1 MPCNKSVAALSSSRR
16 SYTNSKKLEVVEL
29 AKHKGNRAAGREHGV
44 HERQVREWRLR
55 EDDLKKQKTT
65 AKAAGRGQRCRW
77 PDLEKNMASWITA
90 QQDAGRT
97 GSTVAIRLKASVMAK
112 EMGHRDFTSSPSWC
126 FRFLKRNNLSIRA
139 RTDVGQKL
147 PDGWEEKMPRKKNW
161 RKGLHLKAA
170 AVARRILKASEM
182 AKALEEKE
190 AELKPTLQK
199 LMISSGS
206 QTKVNLK
213 EMSQEANR
221 EQVKGMPRFG
231 IELVHLSNPEGLGVD
246 EDLPLPGLH
255 GPSPPPAQVSP
266 DRERALRTQR
276 VKQPRVA
283 SGSPVSLEDPNLCH
297 GHNGEVVHRAE
308 KRKRCNTD
316 SGLPGV
322 SADHSRK
329 RQKVK
334 LKSDS
339 GQVGQLLAVSLKEE
353 ELSRSMLALDT
364 SLIQARCSLQAAF
377 TKVQQLLLAK
387 QQVVTEINCLRARR
401 VDESS
406 LGNTVF

>member
-97 GSTVAIRLKASVMAK
+97 GST
-112 EMGHRDFTSSPSWC
+112 
-126 FRFLKRNNLSIRA
+126 
-139 RTDVGQKL
+139 
-147 PDGWEEKMPRKKNW
+147 MPRKKNW

-334 LKSDS
+334 LKSADS

>member
-1 MPCNKSVAALSSSRR
+1 MPKKKRSRR
-16 SYTNSKKLEVVEL
+16 GLN
-29 AKHKGNRAAGREHGV
+29 
-44 HERQVREWRLR
+44 
-55 EDDLKKQKTT
+55 LK
-65 AKAAGRGQRCRW
+65 
-77 PDLEKNMASWITA
+77 
-90 QQDAGRT
+90 
-97 GSTVAIRLKASVMAK
+97 V
-112 EMGHRDFTSSPSWC
+112 
-126 FRFLKRNNLSIRA
+126 
-139 RTDVGQKL
+139 
-147 PDGWEEKMPRKKNW
+147 
-161 RKGLHLKAA
+161 A

-199 LMISSGS
+199 LMISSDS

-221 EQVKGMPRFG
+221 EEVKGMPRFG

-255 GPSPPPAQVSP
+255 GPSPPPARVSP
-266 DRERALRTQR
+266 DRERALRAQR
-276 VKQPRVA
+276 VEQPRVV

-308 KRKRCNTD
+308 KKKRCNTD

-322 SADHSRK
+322 SADHSGK

-334 LKSDS
+334 LKND
-339 GQVGQLLAVSLKEE
+339 QVGQLLAVSLKEE
-353 ELSRSMLALDT
+353 ELSQSMLALDT
-364 SLIQARCSLQAAF
+364 SLNQAQSSLQAAF
-377 TKVQQLLLAK
+377 IKVQQLLVTK

-401 VDESS
+401 VEESS